1 MDKLVAERSSA
12 NILGLSMSIAVSLLT
27 GTCPSWLMKYE
38 IWLRWL
44 KISYAMLCSQCV
56 QCVKCTK
63 IIVWAMP
70 TSTLWQA
77 KINAQRPLAFLL
89 VVISIS
95 ILNEDSFKDLQG
107 IHYMSEGWISK
118 NGGQCNRKYLNVTR
132 FTRVSRNLQND
143 TYVLGFTVYL
153 CLPLVLRHFDI
164 LESWNP
170 HGVD

>member
-1 MDKLVAERSSA
+1 
-12 NILGLSMSIAVSLLT
+12 
-27 GTCPSWLMKYE
+27 
-38 IWLRWL
+38 
-44 KISYAMLCSQCV
+44 
-56 QCVKCTK
+56 
-63 IIVWAMP
+63 MP

-153 CLPLVLRHFDI
+153 CLPSVRHFDI